1 MGTSR
6 RTRGI
11 AAALA
16 MGLVAAACGG
26 GGDSGGKTASAPGD
40 EGTPVPG
47 GRVIYA
53 LEAETNA
60 GWCLPEG
67 QLAIAGIQVA
77 RTIYDTLV
85 QPDESGK
92 MVPMLAESIEP
103 NDAFDEWTLK
113 IREDVKFHDGTDL
126 TAEVVKNNLDAYRG
140 QYAGRKPLLFIF
152 VLDNIDTVEATD
164 ASTVKITTKK
174 PWPALPSFLFSS
186 GRLGIMAQAQL
197 DNADNCDKDLIG
209 TGPFKLKDWKV
220 NDKFVA
226 DKNPDYWQMDADGNA
241 LPYLDE
247 IEYRP
252 VPDTNS
258 RVEGLQ
264 TGQFDIIH
272 ASGGE
277 AAQQLAPLADSGQI
291 NEISNSD
298 AAEVSYGMN
307 NEAKAP
313 FDNLDARL
321 AVAYG
326 VDREE
331 FTKLRTGGL
340 QEVASGP
347 FAPGNMGYVE
357 DTGFPSYDVDKA
369 KEHAAAYKKA
379 TGKDLSFT
387 LSYASDPSTKT
398 NAELIQSQLA
408 DAGID
413 VKLTSTDQAALIDR
427 AIGGD
432 FQMMLFRNHPGGD
445 PDTQYVWWHTGSP
458 VNFGKINDPEIDKA
472 LDEGRSEPD
481 EAKRAEIYENMN
493 KRFAE
498 QAHNLWLNWSLWT
511 IASVPEVH
519 GILGPDQKDMK
530 PYTGLAT
537 GTPVD
542 GIWVEGGGS

>member
-113 IREDVKFHDGTDL
+113 IREGVKFHDGTDL

-226 DKNPDYWQMDADGNA
+226 DKNPDYWQTDADGNA

-326 VDREE
+326 VDRDE

-519 GILGPDQKDMK
+519 GILGPDQKDTK